1 MATRRGSPLLI
12 GIKSEQ
18 SIVTDH
24 IPVIFKDKKGEG
36 WGEEWGEEEWGEEGW
51 REKGWG

>member
-36 WGEEWGEEEWGEEGW
+36 WGEEEWGEEGW
-51 REKGWG
+51 REEGERGGVS